1 VASKK
6 NRPVSTAANSKT
18 EANRSRLTLKDV
30 ALALG
35 VSRTTVSNAYNRPE
49 QLSEDLRTRV
59 LDKSRELGYYG
70 PDPMARALRRRE
82 LHVVGV
88 VFHHDLGYAL
98 SDPTSIEF
106 LNGVARELDKRH
118 LTLQL
123 IPKMGRKLMLPAAL
137 HTTADALIVHAEIGP
152 EFMPDVLASPK
163 QLVLVDALVPNT
175 RSVCTDD
182 RGGAAMA
189 MRHALAAN
197 PDVVLVLSFLVTLA
211 ERERVLSYKSP
222 PRSGYV
228 GSERVA
234 GYARAARAAGFAA
247 ERIIWLDIDDQF
259 PESAA
264 QRVAGIRGDIPA
276 GTRLAIV
283 GMSDRLA
290 LSAQAATKGWRN
302 VKVVA
307 VVGFDDIPA
316 AAAAGLTTVRQGTF
330 HKGEIA
336 VRTLLDN
343 INANTVLPV
352 ELVVRDT

>member
-1 VASKK
+1 VAIKN
-6 NRPVSTAANSKT
+6 NRPAPTAAKSPA
-18 EANRSRLTLKDV
+18 EAGKSRLTLRDV

-35 VSRTTVSNAYNRPE
+35 VSRTTVSNAYNRPA

-70 PDPMARALRRRE
+70 PDPMARALRRRD

-106 LNGVARELDKRH
+106 LNGVARELDQRR
-118 LTLQL
+118 LSLQL
-123 IPKMGRKLMLPAAL
+123 IPKMGRKLMLSAAL
-137 HTTADALIVHAEIGP
+137 NTTADALIVHAEIGP
-152 EFMPDVLASPK
+152 EFMPDVLTSPK
-163 QLVLVDALVPNT
+163 PIVLVDAFVPDT

-182 RGGAAMA
+182 RGGAALA
-189 MRHALAAN
+189 MQHALAAH
-197 PDVVLVLSFLVTLA
+197 PDVVVVLSFLVTVT
-211 ERERVLSYKSP
+211 ERERVLAYKSP

-234 GYARAARAAGFAA
+234 GYARAARAAGFPA
-247 ERIIWLDIDDQF
+247 ERILWLDVDDQF

-264 QRVAGIRGDIPA
+264 QRIADMRDRIA
-276 GTRLAIV
+276 TGTRLAIV

-290 LSAQAATKGWRN
+290 LAAQSATKHWRGI
-302 VKVVA
+302 KVVS

-316 AAAAGLTTVRQGTF
+316 AAVAGLTTVRQGTF
-330 HKGEIA
+330 HKGEMA
-336 VRTLLDN
+336 VKTLLDDMKS
-343 INANTVLPV
+343 NTVLPV
-352 ELVVRDT
+352 ELVVRNT